1 MPGNKRL
8 IAHLLIYS
16 TLIDRLVITAMNDDS
31 FASRHVS
38 SFSKRSAYDR
48 TKLIY
53 SKIPREK

>member
-1 MPGNKRL
+1 MRGNKRL

-38 SFSKRSAYDR
+38 SFSKTPAYNR
-48 TKLIY
+48 TELIY
-53 SKIPREK
+53 SKIPRE